1 MRDNN
6 SLDRSR
12 HTCAKLAGYASPIL
26 APLKHL
32 RVDGRLGQLFRY
44 LALPIEILFLKTAHA
59 SDSLLYALPF
69 RLLNNFGADEIARRT
84 KK

>member
-44 LALPIEILFLKTAHA
+44 LALPIEILFLKTAHRFGQ
-59 SDSLLYALPF
+59 SSLCFAFPSAQQF
-69 RLLNNFGADEIARRT
+69 RRR
-84 KK
+84 